1 MKSNPVSVV
10 IRSCNEVDDL
20 TNLLISLR
28 EQDYNGSVEI
38 VVVDNASTDG
48 TPEIAKKFGA
58 KVINLP
64 KEEFTYPKSMNLGV
78 VNASHEIVILTVA
91 HALPVNKNWL
101 AVAASYFD
109 DNNVAG
115 IFAHCLPAKK
125 KTLAEI
131 LFYYPNYLRD
141 LLSSPRVVKKTEM
154 GILGATNCAIR
165 KSLWEKNHFDEH
177 FELGG
182 EDGQWASWVM
192 GLGYKIIMDVAFT
205 VYHSH
210 YLGFIGLFKQMRY
223 WTKLGKEQKFS
234 QEDLKFRGKIF
245 HNR

>member
-1 MKSNPVSVV
+1 MNNPVSVV

-20 TNLLISLR
+20 TNLLNSLR
-28 EQDYNGSVEI
+28 GQDYNGLVEI
-38 VVVDNASTDG
+38 VLIDNASTDG

-78 VNASHEIVILTVA
+78 ANANYEIVILTVA
-91 HALPVNKNWL
+91 HALPINKNWL
-101 AVAASYFD
+101 TVAASYFD
-109 DNNVAG
+109 NDNVAG
-115 IFAHCLPAKK
+115 VFAHCLPAKQ

-131 LFYYPNYLRD
+131 LFYYPNYLWD
-141 LLSSPRVVKKTEM
+141 LLNSPRVVKKTEM

-165 KSLWEKNHFDEH
+165 KSLWEKNNFDER

-182 EDGQWASWVM
+182 EDGQWASWVIS
-192 GLGYKIIMDVAFT
+192 LGYKIIMDVAFT

-210 YLGFIGLFKQMRY
+210 HLGFTGLVKQAQY
-223 WTKLGKEQKFS
+223 WSMLSKEQEFS
-234 QEDLKFRGKIF
+234 QKALNFRGKVF
-245 HNR
+245 HNK